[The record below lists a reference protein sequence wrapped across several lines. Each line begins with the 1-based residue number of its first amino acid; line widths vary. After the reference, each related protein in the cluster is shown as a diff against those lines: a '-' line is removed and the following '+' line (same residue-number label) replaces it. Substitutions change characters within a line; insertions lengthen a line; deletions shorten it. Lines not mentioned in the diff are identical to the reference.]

1 MSGSVQKLPRL
12 GDIPDKS
19 FSPIICGDEDLRAL
33 PGLGVLMRISCPKD
47 VAAVDLLDMEKRA
60 VSIVDDRLT
69 TERDFLLPM
78 LDSWQEETVPNKFLE
93 MLSRFTA
100 EGRNR
105 YA

>member
-1 MSGSVQKLPRL
+1 MSGSVLTLPRP
-12 GDIPDKS
+12 GDIPDRS
-19 FSPIICGDEDLRAL
+19 LNPMICGDEDFRTL
-33 PGLGVLMRISCPKD
+33 PGLGVLMPISCSTD

-60 VSIVDDRLT
+60 VSIVDERLT

-78 LDSWQEETVPNKFLE
+78 VDSWREELVPNKFLE
-93 MLSRFTA
+93 MLSRFMA